1 MVTFDGGKCTA
12 AVPAVHFVVSTSVEL
27 AEDGAFPGLPVFG
40 RLAPAEIRAAALG
53 STPPPRGVY
62 AHPLLLLLLVLL
74 LLLLLLFLLLHY
86 TLWRRAR
93 RFPSV
98 GWRCQRALA

>member
-12 AVPAVHFVVSTSVEL
+12 AVPAVDFVVSTSVEL

-53 STPPPRGVY
+53 STPPRGVY
-62 AHPLLLLLLVLL
+62 AHPLLLLLFV